1 MIKKLGLYNQL
12 ASVHNLIMETKN
24 SGIHALSTRINKLL
38 VLIYMKSKIGRQKS
52 KHVEQYM
59 KDSTVSY
66 WSWEQ

>member
-38 VLIYMKSKIGRQKS
+38 FLIYMKSF
-52 KHVEQYM
+52 HNYE
-59 KDSTVSY
+59 
-66 WSWEQ
+66 